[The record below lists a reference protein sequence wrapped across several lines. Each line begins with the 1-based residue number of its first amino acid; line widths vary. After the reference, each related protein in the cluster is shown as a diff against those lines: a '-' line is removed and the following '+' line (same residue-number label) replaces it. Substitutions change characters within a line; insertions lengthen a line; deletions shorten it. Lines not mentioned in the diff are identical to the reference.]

1 MQKTK
6 GEITK
11 QKIYD
16 TAKEMFYT
24 KGYNNTTM
32 KDITTDLGISL
43 GNLTYYFK
51 TKDAIVINIFVDYLD
66 NIYEFIKDK
75 VDDGANS
82 YYKHFF
88 VSIIFYKVIL
98 SDSNNKRFFG
108 EIMAKKSFYRLLS
121 DRISII
127 YQDFIKDYHLTISQS
142 EYEGTVIADFGAR
155 REVMLNYLSGQIKMS
170 IEELTIFL
178 LANTSKLLGMKEKDI
193 HTTALDAYTLSQ
205 KYDYSQIKLL
215 T

>member
-16 TAKEMFYT
+16 TAKEMFYH
-24 KGYNNTTM
+24 KGYNGTTM
-32 KDITTDLGISL
+32 KDIAADLGISL

-75 VDDGANS
+75 VEDSANS

-88 VSIIFYKVIL
+88 VSIIFYKIIL
-98 SDSNNKRFFG
+98 SDPNNKRFFG
-108 EIMAKKSFYRLLS
+108 EIMTKKSFYRLLS

-127 YQDFIKDYHLTISQS
+127 YQDFIEDYHLRVSQS
-142 EYEGTVIADFGAR
+142 EYARIVIADFGAR
-155 REVMLNYLSGQIKMS
+155 REIILNYLSGKIKMP
-170 IEELTIFL
+170 IEDLAIFL
-178 LANTSKLLGMKEKDI
+178 LSTTSKLLGMKEKDI
-193 HTTALDAYTLSQ
+193 YTTSFNAYTVSK
-205 KYDYSQIKLL
+205 KYNYSQIKLL
-215 T
+215 I